1 MAAMT
6 DALVDGRLQ
15 VMLLFGTNMLAS
27 FADSNRLAAG
37 LARTGLVVS
46 HDLFMQD
53 TARRYADVILPAT
66 AWLEQL
72 GCKMT
77 NTHLYL
83 MDQLLEPAGAA
94 RPMSWILRE
103 LAQRLQV
110 EDFFPWPSD
119 EQMIDAILD
128 HPCTGH
134 ATVAAL
140 RTESGMRALNI
151 SHIGHPDHVYNTPSG
166 NIEFYSERARELGL
180 APLPAYQD
188 SAVSDYPL
196 IFRQGRTLTHFHGFY
211 DEGRAL
217 PALARLDPTPQLW
230 IAPADAAQRALA
242 QGAAVRIYNERGD
255 FTAQALVTDKIPAGT
270 VWMHSG
276 WAGVN
281 RLTSGAA
288 SIPDAA
294 VDVFPFAA
302 GQAAFDARV
311 EVESL

>member
-1 MAAMT
+1 
-6 DALVDGRLQ
+6 
-15 VMLLFGTNMLAS
+15 
-27 FADSNRLAAG
+27 
-37 LARTGLVVS
+37 
-46 HDLFMQD
+46 MQD
-53 TARRYADVILPAT
+53 TARRCADVILPAT

-83 MDQLLEPAGAA
+83 MDQLLEPAGET
-94 RPMSWILRE
+94 RSMSWILQQ
-103 LAQRLQV
+103 LAQRLQLA
-110 EDFFPWPSD
+110 DFFPWPSD

-140 RTESGMRALNI
+140 RNEGGMRALNI
-151 SHIGHPDHVYNTPSG
+151 SHIGHPDHVYATPSG
-166 NIEFYSERARELGL
+166 KIEFYSERAGALGL
-180 APLPAYQD
+180 APLPVYENA
-188 SAVSDYPL
+188 ALSDYPL
-196 IFRQGRTLTHFHGFY
+196 VFRQGRTLTHFHGFY
-211 DEGRAL
+211 DHGQAL
-217 PALARLDPTPQLW
+217 PSLARLDPVPQLW
-230 IAPADAAQRALA
+230 IAPADAAVRSLEN
-242 QGAAVRIYNERGD
+242 GAPVRIYNERGE
-255 FTAQALVTDKIPAGT
+255 FNAYALVTAKIPSGT

-294 VDVFPFAA
+294 VDLFAFAA

-311 EVESL
+311 EVESI